1 MTGYIFLALLPW
13 KRLCECLLCLVH
25 PQLSR
30 PTEQLA
36 VMAASPSSIEEDNE
50 MCINKEP
57 APGSHRQGQDHLMI
71 VDILD
76 HGPWSTGVSQRD
88 QKAGPKVAVSIITQS
103 PWNMTSSG
111 ARKAAHQWQGPRVS
125 GEPGHGDA
133 HSQECPGS
141 FQGCNDPNL
150 GLDLLAE
157 LGLDELNGLEMEI
170 MRRQLLVITERLC
183 ALEDRDATW
192 RFKEA
197 VIFTMMVLAC
207 VANVWLWMRQ

>member
-1 MTGYIFLALLPW
+1 
-13 KRLCECLLCLVH
+13 
-25 PQLSR
+25 
-30 PTEQLA
+30 
-36 VMAASPSSIEEDNE
+36 MAASPSSIEEDNE

-88 QKAGPKVAVSIITQS
+88 QKAGPK
-103 PWNMTSSG
+103 
-111 ARKAAHQWQGPRVS
+111 AHQWQGPRVS

>member
-13 KRLCECLLCLVH
+13 MRLCECLLCLVH

-88 QKAGPKVAVSIITQS
+88 QKAGPK
-103 PWNMTSSG
+103 
-111 ARKAAHQWQGPRVS
+111 AHQWQGPRVS